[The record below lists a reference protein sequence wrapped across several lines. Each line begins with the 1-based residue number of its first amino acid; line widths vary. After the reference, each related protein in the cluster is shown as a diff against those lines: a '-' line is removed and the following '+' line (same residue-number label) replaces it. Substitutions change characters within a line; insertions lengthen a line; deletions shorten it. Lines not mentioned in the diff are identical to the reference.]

1 MYRKF
6 EEELKIWKENYKM
19 PLMLVGVKQ
28 SWKTYMLEEF
38 CKKNYNNY
46 IYINLDKEEGISN
59 VFEET
64 IEPDKIIE
72 KI

>member
-28 SWKTYMLEEF
+28 SGKTYMLEEF
-38 CKKNYNNY
+38 CKK
-46 IYINLDKEEGISN
+46 LQ
-59 VFEET
+59 
-64 IEPDKIIE
+64 
-72 KI
+72 

>member
-6 EEELKIWKENYKM
+6 EEELKIWKENYQM

-28 SWKTYMLEEF
+28 SGKTYMLEEF